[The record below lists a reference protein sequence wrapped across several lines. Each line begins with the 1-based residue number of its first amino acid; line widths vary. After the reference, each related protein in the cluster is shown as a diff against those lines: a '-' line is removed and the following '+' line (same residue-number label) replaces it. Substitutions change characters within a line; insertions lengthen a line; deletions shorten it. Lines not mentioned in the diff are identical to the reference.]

1 MAQALEKMQGEVAM
15 EKYHRKFGRR
25 SQVTIPK
32 EIVKELAMQEGDM
45 LRVIKAGHAIIFV
58 PVKTI
63 PKGAMYFEP
72 GSYTEVITEQDIKQA
87 MAEAKA
93 EYKAGK
99 LQGYDDIDKLFED
112 LDIDIGDE

>member
-15 EKYHRKFGRR
+15 EKFYRKFGRR

-32 EIVKELAMQEGDM
+32 EIVNELAMQEGDM
-45 LRVIKAGHAIIFV
+45 LRVMKAGHAIILV

-87 MAEAKA
+87 IADAQS
-93 EYKAGK
+93 EYKEGK
-99 LQGYDDIDKLFED
+99 LKGYENIDKLFED